1 MAQTA
6 MTRSS
11 WLATVCG
18 CAAAGCMEAGQSV
31 LPQVL
36 AADEPAGPA
45 KQPSDAAGAAGD
57 EADKS
62 SGQEPAKAAAK
73 KSKGKAVTEDSPDAP
88 SEYNKLSE
96 FESWVI
102 LRKGTERAFTG
113 EYTDLKDPGTFICR
127 RCNAPLYDAKT
138 KFESHCGWPSFD
150 DEIKGAVK
158 KSRDADGYRIEI
170 TCENCGGH
178 LGHVFYGEGMTAKNT
193 RHCVNSVSMKF
204 VPQGEK
210 LPAVV
215 RKKSRSRSA
224 AKKENETPT
233 EK

>member
-96 FESWVI
+96 FES
-102 LRKGTERAFTG
+102 
-113 EYTDLKDPGTFICR
+113 
-127 RCNAPLYDAKT
+127 
-138 KFESHCGWPSFD
+138 
-150 DEIKGAVK
+150 
-158 KSRDADGYRIEI
+158 
-170 TCENCGGH
+170 
-178 LGHVFYGEGMTAKNT
+178 
-193 RHCVNSVSMKF
+193 
-204 VPQGEK
+204 
-210 LPAVV
+210 
-215 RKKSRSRSA
+215 
-224 AKKENETPT
+224 
-233 EK
+233 